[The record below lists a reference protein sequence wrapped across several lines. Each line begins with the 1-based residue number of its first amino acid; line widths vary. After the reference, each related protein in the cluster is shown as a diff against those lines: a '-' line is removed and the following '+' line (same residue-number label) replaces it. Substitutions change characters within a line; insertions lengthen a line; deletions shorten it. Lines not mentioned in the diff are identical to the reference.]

1 MIATIFTESCAS
13 GRRHRDLSRGAWL
26 YENFNGFEPSS
37 AVTVRHVR
45 LIPPVV
51 VKLGELM
58 GVIYRSDKGQPG
70 RQRSY
75 VHFMQ
80 EPPVLVSNVQG
91 TQLYIVGGRY
101 HVTARGIE
109 DGLPPAP
116 RLASGTR

>member
-1 MIATIFTESCAS
+1 MMANILIGSRAN
-13 GRRHRDLSRGAWL
+13 GPRHGDLSRAARL

-37 AVTVRHVR
+37 VVKVRHVR

-51 VKLGELM
+51 VKLGELI

-80 EPPVLVSNVQG
+80 DPPILVSNVQG

-101 HVTARGIE
+101 HVTTRGIE

-116 RLASGTR
+116 RVASGTR